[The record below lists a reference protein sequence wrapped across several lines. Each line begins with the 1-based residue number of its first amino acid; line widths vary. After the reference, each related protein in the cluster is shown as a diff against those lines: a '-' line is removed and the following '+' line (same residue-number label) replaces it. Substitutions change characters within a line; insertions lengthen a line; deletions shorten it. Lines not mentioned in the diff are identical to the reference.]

1 MSHSRNPIFATLFAL
16 LATVFLATGC
26 KPSVPDDY
34 IQPDEME
41 DILYDYYVSKA
52 MANRGDNTP
61 YERTQNYLATL
72 KKHEVSEAEF
82 DSSLVYYYTH
92 AQELSKIY
100 KNVSERIGDEAKQ
113 LGASVAE
120 LGEYGDLSANGDTAN
135 VWRNATATMLMPIA
149 PYNRLEF
156 TIKADTTYHRGDS
169 FILSFTT
176 DFMYQ
181 SGNKDMLAYVVVKYD
196 NDSIAVVQNHVS
208 RSGVNSV
215 RIPANNEQNIKELS
229 GFFYLAKAWN
239 DTYTQKI
246 LFVDNI
252 KLIRFRQKEQEA
264 KAIEADKADSVA
276 TEKVA
281 DTLRHGPQ
289 MVKVRPLN
297 AVPTR

>member
-1 MSHSRNPIFATLFAL
+1 MNSSRSHIFTSL
-16 LATVFLATGC
+16 LVFVVTVVIIAGC
-26 KPSVPDDY
+26 KPSIPDDY

-52 MANRGDNTP
+52 MANRGENTP

-72 KKHEVSEAEF
+72 KKHGVSEAEF

-100 KNVSERIGDEAKQ
+100 KKVSERIGDEAKQ

-120 LGEYGDLSANGDTAN
+120 MGEYGDLSANGDTAN
-135 VWRNATATMLMPIA
+135 VWRDATATMLLPTA
-149 PYNRLEF
+149 PYNRF
-156 TIKADTTYHRGDS
+156 DFAIKVDTTYHRGDS

-181 SGNKDMLAYVVVKYD
+181 SGNKDMVAYVVVKYD
-196 NDSIAVVQNHVS
+196 NDSIAVVQNHVA
-208 RSGVNSV
+208 RSGVNSL
-215 RIPANNEQNIKELS
+215 RITANAEQNIKELR
-229 GFFYLAKAWN
+229 GFFYLAKGWN
-239 DTYTQKI
+239 DTNSQKL
-246 LFVDNI
+246 LFLDNI
-252 KLIRFRQKEQEA
+252 KLIRFRLKEQDA
-264 KAIEADKADSVA
+264 KAIEADKPDSVA

-281 DTLRHGPQ
+281 DTLRHGPK